1 MEYEDR
7 IAVPTPEGIVLDYTL
22 AGIGS
27 RFIAGTIDL
36 ALKLLLLAAALL
48 VIGILTTGSIGVI
61 IFALVGFLLL
71 FGYDIVFE
79 VWAAGRTPGKR
90 WNGLRVVMAGGR
102 PIGFSASAAR
112 NLLRLIDSIPLVY
125 VVGGASILLTSRNQ
139 RLGDIAAGAIVVRE
153 PTAKH
158 GVPAVEDTDQA
169 PLDSTVAVDVTAV
182 SAAELSA
189 VRDFLARRSE
199 LAPEARS
206 RVATRLADSL
216 EAKIGG
222 LPAGGLQPEPMLET
236 IAAAKRTPPAGPR

>member
-36 ALKLLLLAAALL
+36 VLKLLLLGAALL
-48 VIGILTTGSIGVI
+48 AIGLSTTGSIGVI
-61 IFALVGFLLL
+61 IFSLVGFLLF

-102 PIGFSASAAR
+102 PIGFSASATR

-125 VVGGASILLTSRNQ
+125 VVGAVSILVTNRNQ
-139 RLGDIAAGAIVVRE
+139 RLGDLAAGVIVVRE
-153 PTAKH
+153 PIAKH
-158 GVPAVEDTDQA
+158 GVPAAKDADRA
-169 PLDSTVAVDVTAV
+169 PLGSTTVVDVTAL

-199 LAPEARS
+199 LAPETRS

-236 IAAAKRTPPAGPR
+236 IAAAKRTPPAAPR